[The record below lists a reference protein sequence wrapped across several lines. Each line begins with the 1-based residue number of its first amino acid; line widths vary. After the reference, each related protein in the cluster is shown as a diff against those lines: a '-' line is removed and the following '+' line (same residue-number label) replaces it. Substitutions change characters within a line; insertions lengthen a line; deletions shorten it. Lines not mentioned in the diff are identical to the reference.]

1 MKYENVIGM
10 KFGKLT
16 IIEELPRIKNSKENQ
31 TFRVVKCKCDC
42 GNVIDIKLVY
52 LTRSHNPRRSCGCL
66 HSESQKN
73 RKSKR
78 NDKFKNLEGLKF
90 NKLTVIKFLGK
101 NSDKYKNNNMWGC
114 ICDCGNIKQA
124 TTSALTH
131 NKIKSCGCMQF
142 IENHDRL
149 TARNRANGS
158 QEDLTGKKFGKLN
171 VIGKEIVDNQTYW
184 KVWCDCQNSLSPSKR
199 ETKLYKRYKLVD
211 GLVKSCGCMVMED
224 FTNQKFNHLTVLNFG
239 EVKDGKRLCDCLCD
253 CGNHIVLPI
262 SRVVGGYTKTCGKC
276 SIYGSLGEEKV
287 RNILKQNNIT
297 FEEQYKYD
305 DLYFKDSRYKL
316 RFDFYVNNEYLI
328 EYDGEQHFQAKEFW
342 GGDIRL
348 KESQYRDELK
358 NEYCL
363 KHGIPL
369 IRIPYWHYN
378 DLKLEDLLLETSEFL
393 VI

>member
-1 MKYENVIGM
+1 MKYKDVIGM

-31 TFRVVKCKCDC
+31 TFRIVKCKCDC

-114 ICDCGNIKQA
+114 ICDCGNIKQVS
-124 TTSALTH
+124 TSALIH
-131 NKIKSCGCMQF
+131 SKI
-142 IENHDRL
+142 
-149 TARNRANGS
+149 
-158 QEDLTGKKFGKLN
+158 
-171 VIGKEIVDNQTYW
+171 
-184 KVWCDCQNSLSPSKR
+184 NS
-199 ETKLYKRYKLVD
+199 
-211 GLVKSCGCMVMED
+211 
-224 FTNQKFNHLTVLNFG
+224 
-239 EVKDGKRLCDCLCD
+239 
-253 CGNHIVLPI
+253 
-262 SRVVGGYTKTCGKC
+262 CGKC
-276 SIYGSLGEEKV
+276 TIYGSLGEEKI
-287 RNILKQNNIT
+287 RSILRQNNIA

-316 RFDFYVNNEYLI
+316 RFDFCVNNEYLI
-328 EYDGEQHFQAKEFW
+328 EYDGEQHFKARKTW
-342 GGDIRL
+342 GRDTVL
-348 KESQYRDELK
+348 KETQYRDELK
-358 NEYCL
+358 NEYCR
-363 KHGIPL
+363 KNGIPL
-369 IRIPYWHYN
+369 IRIPYWRYN

>member
-16 IIEELPRIKNSKENQ
+16 IIEELPRIKNNKDNQ
-31 TFRVVKCKCDC
+31 TFRMVKCRCDC

-52 LTRSHNPRRSCGCL
+52 LTRGRNPRRSCGCL
-66 HSESQKN
+66 HSEAEKN

-124 TTSALTH
+124 PTSALTH
-131 NKIKSCGCMQF
+131 GRIKSCGCAQF
-142 IENHDRL
+142 VDNAIRL
-149 TARNRANGS
+149 TERNRANGF

-171 VIGKEIVDNQTYW
+171 VIGKEIVNNQTYW
-184 KVWCDCQNSLSPSKR
+184 KVWCDCQDSLPPSKR
-199 ETKLYKRYKLVD
+199 ETKLYKGYKLVD
-211 GLVKSCGCMVMED
+211 GLVKSCGCIVKED
-224 FTNQKFNHLTVLNFG
+224 FTNQKFNHLTVLNFTG
-239 EVKDGKRLCDCLCD
+239 EVKNGNRLCDCICD
-253 CGNHIVLPI
+253 CGNHIILPI

-328 EYDGEQHFQAKEFW
+328 EYDGEQHFK
-342 GGDIRL
+342 
-348 KESQYRDELK
+348 YRIK
-358 NEYCL
+358 RNP
-363 KHGIPL
+363 I
-369 IRIPYWHYN
+369 
-378 DLKLEDLLLETSEFL
+378 S
-393 VI
+393 